1 MKKKLRIIPLLLAAV
16 MSLTACSKTNKA
28 TEEET
33 AAAAAAG
40 AGVTPV
46 EVMEAVPDSINKK
59 LTYVGKVSANDT
71 VKVTSKLSGQV
82 KEVYVNVGDT
92 VKKGQTLLLI
102 DDKDIR
108 DQISTSE
115 AQLRI
120 AEAGVNSARTSLNQ
134 VNNGGQTATQKVVL
148 ETAVKNA
155 KTNVENSQ
163 ISMQNSQNS
172 FNDIEKK
179 YNDYKTM
186 LAAGVITQNDFNAI
200 ELSYTQAKNALEQ
213 TQLAYNTANTAL
225 EQAQASL
232 DLYNNKTLED
242 SAASARNG
250 VKTAEASRDSAAAS
264 LEILKSNLDY
274 IRVTSPIDGVI
285 TERNIEPTNMVSS
298 ASTPFV
304 VADTSK
310 VTVDVEVS
318 ERIIN
323 CINVGMSI
331 DVNVSSVFDHPV
343 KGVIKTI
350 NPVAANNGSFTVKIE
365 INNADGQLK
374 PGMLAHVSFVET
386 SSENVVV
393 VPRTAVIEDGTE
405 KYVYVTDGRTATKK
419 YVTMGVDDGANVEIS
434 GVDFGEQIIISGQ
447 SYVTDG
453 GLVSITEDEPEETE
467 TTESQAGKEE

>member
-1 MKKKLRIIPLLLAAV
+1 MKKKYRIIPLLLAAV
-16 MSLTACSKTNKA
+16 MSLTACSKTKK
-28 TEEET
+28 TDEEAT
-33 AAAAAAG
+33 AADVV
-40 AGVTPV
+40 VTPV
-46 EVMEAVPDSINKK
+46 EVMKAVPDSINKK
-59 LTYVGKVSANDT
+59 LTYVGKVAANDT

-120 AEAGVNSARTSLNQ
+120 AEAGVNSARTSLDQ

-155 KTNVENSQ
+155 KTNVENSL

-200 ELSYTQAKNALEQ
+200 ELGYTQAKNALEQ

-250 VKTAEASRDSAAAS
+250 VNTAEASRDSAAAA
-264 LEILKSNLDY
+264 LEVLKSNLNY

-298 ASTPFV
+298 AMSPFV

-310 VTVDVEVS
+310 VTVDVQVS
-318 ERIIN
+318 EKIIN
-323 CINVGMSI
+323 LINVGMRI
-331 DVNVSSVFDHPV
+331 DVNVNSVYDHPV
-343 KGVIKTI
+343 VGVIKTI
-350 NPVAANNGSFTVKIE
+350 DPAAGNNGSFVVKIE
-365 INNADGQLK
+365 INNADGKLK
-374 PGMLAHVSFVET
+374 PGMVAHVSFTEQE
-386 SSENVVV
+386 SDNVVI
-393 VPRTAVIEDGTE
+393 VPRNTVIEEDDAYYVFVADGNTA
-405 KYVYVTDGRTATKK
+405 KKVNVTTGI
-419 YVTMGVDDGANVEIS
+419 DDGKNIEIS
-434 GVDFGEQIIISGQ
+434 GVEFGENIVVSGQ
-447 SYVTDG
+447 NYISDG
-453 GLVSITEDEPEETE
+453 SAISITEPGEEAVTSSE
-467 TTESQAGKEE
+467 AASSDNKEE